1 MHNHVKSYYNE
12 EENMPERIHE
22 KRKQVKRKIG
32 VDWWAVIL
40 ALVALALVKFG
51 IVGKIPW

>member
-1 MHNHVKSYYNE
+1 
-12 EENMPERIHE
+12 MPERVHE
-22 KRKQVKRKIG
+22 KRNPVKKKIG

-40 ALVALALVKFG
+40 ALVALAVVKFG